1 MYAAKARGGDGHAT
15 YEARLYEATVARMEA
30 KADLQG
36 ALERGELSVAYQ
48 PIVDME
54 SGLIT
59 GAEALMRWDHPDKG
73 SIPPAEF
80 IPLAEENGLIV
91 ELGRWILETACRQTK
106 LWQDETGRSDLSI
119 SVNLSGRQ
127 ISDPDLVSDVARA
140 LSTSGLDPACLTLE
154 ITETSLVRDVEATV
168 AAFRALKSLGIRLAI
183 DDFGT
188 GYSSLSYLRQFPID
202 TLKIDRSFVA
212 ALDEG
217 VESSALVRS
226 ILDLSETLRLETV
239 AEGIE
244 TDEQRRALESLGAT
258 HGQGFLFARPMAPTE
273 MAGLL
278 ALGEAP
284 ISPTASNGVGRP
296 TAAGATRRSTTR
308 SRTATTDRP
317 AQHEVRS

>member
-1 MYAAKARGGDGHAT
+1 MD
-15 YEARLYEATVARMEA
+15 ARMQIRRKLELDLRKAVAFGEFELFYQPSIDVQANKLTGLEA
-30 KADLQG
+30 LIRWRHP
-36 ALERGELSVAYQ
+36 ERGLV
-48 PIVDME
+48 
-54 SGLIT
+54 
-59 GAEALMRWDHPDKG
+59 
-73 SIPPAEF
+73 PPAEF

-140 LSTSGLDPACLTLE
+140 LATSSLDPACLTLE